1 MDELMNRQNTIK
13 EIKSTIIIGF
23 VWVVGIIIFG
33 LIHFDLMYL
42 IINVLLFIF
51 TIFVFIHY
59 LKKYKKIKD
68 KIEFYIS
75 ENYKPIDTMD
85 CLKVDYYKEVIDE
98 KIEKEIDATCYSILN
113 DNELTLELEKKDYI
127 LFLKLVNGEVSYAVS
142 AMDENFYTNTTRLY
156 EITKN
161 EILSDEHFAKVDGK
175 DTFVITST
183 NIDEIYKLII
193 NFTKNKM
200 LEIDELFAVYN
211 ESLKLLSKEG
221 A

>member
-75 ENYKPIDTMD
+75 ENYKPVDTMD

-127 LFLKLVNGEVSYAVS
+127 LFLKLVSGEVSYAVS
-142 AMDENFYTNTTRLY
+142 AMDENFYTNTTKLY
-156 EITKN
+156 ELTKN

>member
-42 IINVLLFIF
+42 IINALLFIF
-51 TIFVFIHY
+51 TIFVFIYY

-113 DNELTLELEKKDYI
+113 ENELTLELEKKDYI

-142 AMDENFYTNTTRLY
+142 AMDENFYANTTRLY

-161 EILSDEHFAKVDGK
+161 EILSDEYFAKVDGK

>member
-23 VWVVGIIIFG
+23 VWIVGIIIFG

-42 IINVLLFIF
+42 IINALLFIF
-51 TIFVFIHY
+51 TIFVFIYY

-113 DNELTLELEKKDYI
+113 ENELTLELEKKDYI

-142 AMDENFYTNTTRLY
+142 AMDENFYANTTRLY
-156 EITKN
+156 ELTKN

>member
-23 VWVVGIIIFG
+23 VWIVGIIIFG

-51 TIFVFIHY
+51 TSFVFIHY

-98 KIEKEIDATCYSILN
+98 RIEKEIDATCYSILN

-142 AMDENFYTNTTRLY
+142 AMDENFYANTTKLY
-156 EITKN
+156 ELTKN
-161 EILSDEHFAKVDGK
+161 EILSDEHFAEVDGK

-200 LEIDELFAVYN
+200 LEIDELFAAYN

>member
-1 MDELMNRQNTIK
+1 M
-13 EIKSTIIIGF
+13 
-23 VWVVGIIIFG
+23 
-33 LIHFDLMYL
+33 
-42 IINVLLFIF
+42 
-51 TIFVFIHY
+51 
-59 LKKYKKIKD
+59 
-68 KIEFYIS
+68 
-75 ENYKPIDTMD
+75 
-85 CLKVDYYKEVIDE
+85 
-98 KIEKEIDATCYSILN
+98 
-113 DNELTLELEKKDYI
+113 ELEKKDYI

-142 AMDENFYTNTTRLY
+142 AMDENFYTNTTKLY
-156 EITKN
+156 ELTKN

-175 DTFVITST
+175 DTFVISST

>member
-75 ENYKPIDTMD
+75 ENYNPIDTMD

-113 DNELTLELEKKDYI
+113 ENELTLELEKKDYI

-142 AMDENFYTNTTRLY
+142 AMDENFYTNTTKLY
-156 EITKN
+156 ELTKN

>member
-85 CLKVDYYKEVIDE
+85 CLKVDYYKEIIDE

-142 AMDENFYTNTTRLY
+142 AMDENFYTNTTKLY
-156 EITKN
+156 ELTKN

>member
-42 IINVLLFIF
+42 IINALLFIF

-113 DNELTLELEKKDYI
+113 DNEFTLELEKKDYI

-142 AMDENFYTNTTRLY
+142 AMDENFYANTTKLY

-161 EILSDEHFAKVDGK
+161 EILSDEHFAEVDGK

-221 A
+221 D

>member
-23 VWVVGIIIFG
+23 VWIVGIIIFG

-127 LFLKLVNGEVSYAVS
+127 LFLKLVDGEVSYAVS
-142 AMDENFYTNTTRLY
+142 AMDENFYTNTTKLY

-175 DTFVITST
+175 DTFVISST

>member
-113 DNELTLELEKKDYI
+113 ENELTLELEKKDYI

-142 AMDENFYTNTTRLY
+142 AMDENFYANTTKLY
-156 EITKN
+156 ELTKN
-161 EILSDEHFAKVDGK
+161 EILSDEYFAKVDGK
-175 DTFVITST
+175 DTFVISST
-183 NIDEIYKLII
+183 NIEEIYKLII
-193 NFTKNKM
+193 DFTKNKM

-211 ESLKLLSKEG
+211 ESLKFLSKEG

>member
-1 MDELMNRQNTIK
+1 
-13 EIKSTIIIGF
+13 
-23 VWVVGIIIFG
+23 
-33 LIHFDLMYL
+33 
-42 IINVLLFIF
+42 
-51 TIFVFIHY
+51 
-59 LKKYKKIKD
+59 
-68 KIEFYIS
+68 
-75 ENYKPIDTMD
+75 MD

-142 AMDENFYTNTTRLY
+142 AMDENFYANTTRLY
-156 EITKN
+156 ELTKN
-161 EILSDEHFAKVDGK
+161 EILSDEYFAKVDGK